1 MGAEDIWGNVEH
13 LLTASGP
20 NIDHYSAGEK
30 SLRKAESRQR
40 RRESIGRSTTPGM
53 GRGGPGIA
61 GLSTS
66 SSTKNTRVG
75 GKDPLDRSLL
85 QEAFAYCESLEEQ
98 GVGKISVKEEA
109 LLMEEFYKKSAAR
122 GGGGPE
128 SRGPGPGRRAKGKAG
143 KGRGKVKVKSGGG
156 RRGMGKARERDRD
169 DVGKANN
176 MDALVKNFEQGIEL
190 KRLRDALEASQRSQE
205 ESRSFISKAASTWFQ
220 R

>member
-1 MGAEDIWGNVEH
+1 MAAKDIWGNVEH

-40 RRESIGRSTTPGM
+40 RRESMGKSRTPGM
-53 GRGGPGIA
+53 GRGGPDLE

-66 SSTKNTRVG
+66 SSTKSTRSG

-109 LLMEEFYKKSAAR
+109 LLMEEFYKKSAVR
-122 GGGGPE
+122 GGGPE
-128 SRGPGPGRRAKGKAG
+128 SRGPGPGRRAKGKAV
-143 KGRGKVKVKSGGG
+143 KGRGKSKVKSGGG
-156 RRGMGKARERDRD
+156 RRGMGKARERDRGD
-169 DVGKANN
+169 GGKANN
-176 MDALVKNFEQGIEL
+176 IDAMVKNFEQGIEL
-190 KRLRDALEASQRSQE
+190 KRLRNALEASQRSQE